1 MAAARQAEEPTEQ
14 VPSGA
19 DARATAVV
27 ATAEVVTASAPLAA
41 GVLAR
46 DLQEEPETQ
55 VLAARREAAEL
66 SSGAERRRIQSRR
79 KWRRKG
85 TAQRRSYLQA
95 VAARAAGRGLVT
107 RAAARAVAAKASS
120 MEVAVLAGVAMAR
133 ALAVEE

>member
-66 SSGAERRRIQSRR
+66 SSGAERRQIQSRR

-85 TAQRRSYLQA
+85 TAQRRSCLQA

-107 RAAARAVAAKASS
+107 LAAARAVAAKASS
-120 MEVAVLAGVAMAR
+120 MEVAVVAGVAMAR
-133 ALAVEE
+133 ALGVEE